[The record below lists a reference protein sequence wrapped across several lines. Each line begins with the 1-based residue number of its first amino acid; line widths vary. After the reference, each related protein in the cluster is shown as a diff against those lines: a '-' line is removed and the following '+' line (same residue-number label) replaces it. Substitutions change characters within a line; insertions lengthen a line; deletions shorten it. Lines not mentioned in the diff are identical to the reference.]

1 MMRCERR
8 LYCIA
13 AIALSHAREHGRI
26 QARSVEPPKLGRDC
40 ADQLR
45 ER

>member
-1 MMRCERR
+1 MMRCECC
-8 LYCIA
+8 LYCVA
-13 AIALSHAREHGRI
+13 AIARSHAREHGRI
-26 QARSVEPPKLGRDC
+26 EARSVEPPQLGRDC